1 MVSTMKNIFLAAIL
15 FLFTNSI
22 LFASEQNLT
31 LTLEYEIPNGV
42 ERVFSEDCELAL
54 CVQEIKADGKALSY
68 FDDVRIIPKCPVNYV
83 SPTGKSGKIKM
94 VWKKIDSN
102 YVWNDGRGILF
113 SKSESGFFIP
123 RTNSFK
129 IPADTKKIEI
139 TYKVLLPTDDIE
151 ENSLL
156 DSLPKN
162 GYYTATYRYHM
173 ILR

>member
-1 MVSTMKNIFLAAIL
+1 MVSKMKHILLTSLFL
-15 FLFTNSI
+15 LFTNSF
-22 LFASEQNLT
+22 LFAEEQNLT

-54 CVQEIKADGKALSY
+54 CVQEIKADSKALSY

-94 VWKKIDSN
+94 VWKKIGSN